1 MKNCAT
7 LIAILL
13 FFWIPILS
21 HAQTEPREKPTD
33 AYIRILN
40 CCDTDQAERWRT
52 GLDLKFKDNYIG
64 RDIRIA
70 RQGPLGKISFV
81 GKDTIEVFRTGGTQ
95 DPIAKIPASL
105 KAGGFY
111 TILVLGNLGASAS
124 DVQVK
129 LVEEYPIPEDTIPP
143 GMVRMQLVNA
153 VKNFPAAIRIKST
166 SGNPSPK
173 WAELSQYLLPPGEL
187 EMDLVYRDSGGKV
200 VTVPWVVEIS
210 ADEDYVGVIHPS
222 RDRSDIPS
230 FLRINVA
237 ASRNEILTPP
247 QEDAL
252 QKP

>member
-1 MKNCAT
+1 MKNSGKFLT
-7 LIAILL
+7 ILAL
-13 FFWIPILS
+13 LLAPGIS
-21 HAQTEPREKPTD
+21 HSQSEAPEKPKD

-40 CCDTDQAERWRT
+40 CCDTDQAERWKT
-52 GLDLKFKDNYIG
+52 GLDLKFKDTYIG
-64 RDIRIA
+64 RDIRLA

-105 KAGGFY
+105 KSGGFY
-111 TILVLGNLGASAS
+111 TILILGNLGASAS

-153 VKNFPAAIRIKST
+153 VKNFPATIRIKST
-166 SGNPSPK
+166 SDNPSPK
-173 WAELSQYLLPPGEL
+173 WAELSQFYLAPGEV

-200 VTVPWVVEIS
+200 VTVPWVVELS
-210 ADEDYVGVIHPS
+210 AGEDYVGVIHPS

-237 ASRNEILTPP
+237 ASRDEILTPP

-252 QKP
+252 QQP